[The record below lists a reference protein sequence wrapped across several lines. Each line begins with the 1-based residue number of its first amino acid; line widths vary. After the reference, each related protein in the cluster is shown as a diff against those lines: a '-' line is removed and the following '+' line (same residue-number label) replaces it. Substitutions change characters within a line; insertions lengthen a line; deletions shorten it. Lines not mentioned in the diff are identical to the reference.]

1 MSAIVVE
8 ERIAT
13 SAVAGARGDLMVVPR
28 ARRRGRWRPLDADRV
43 VDTLSAAG
51 RDAVVMSRRAGAD
64 PGAAALGA
72 LARIMGTDV
81 VRLPDVETE
90 AAWAVAVAAHP
101 DFGGCD
107 RRRLEVLAGAAASGR
122 ARPSLRPGVLAR
134 WASRS
139 WRPCAR
145 CAGGG
150 LMGCPCGRCGVLVRG
165 APA

>member
-1 MSAIVVE
+1 MSALVVE

-13 SAVAGARGDLMVVPR
+13 SAVTGSDGDLVVVPR
-28 ARRRGRWRPLDADRV
+28 ARRRGRWMPLDADRV
-43 VDTLSAAG
+43 VATLSALR
-51 RDAVVMSRRAGAD
+51 RDAIVMTRTAAAD
-64 PGAAALGA
+64 PGAVSLGA
-72 LARIMGTDV
+72 LARIMGVDV
-81 VRLPDVETE
+81 VRLPDAEAE

-101 DFGGCD
+101 DFGGRD
-107 RRRLEVLAGAAASGR
+107 RRRLEVLVGAAASGH

-150 LMGCPCGRCGVLVRG
+150 LLGCPCGRCGVLVRG